1 MITYLRKKIAN
12 GDKTQYNSMQQKYLM
27 MKLFIKQHEKM
38 NKITGHF
45 ILNLVN
51 VDKTE
56 RMPNEND

>member
-1 MITYLRKKIAN
+1 
-12 GDKTQYNSMQQKYLM
+12 MQQKYLM